1 MALGPFSWLRPRGFA
16 PGWYK
21 AALSALYM
29 LHSITVLNA
38 EGPLYADP
46 ERIPAWYKAA
56 LSALYM
62 LHSITLLSAEGPLC
76 ADPGRIPGWYKTAL
90 SALYMPI

>member
-1 MALGPFSWLRPRGFA
+1 
-16 PGWYK
+16 
-21 AALSALYM
+21 M
-29 LHSITVLNA
+29 LHSITLLSA
-38 EGPLYADP
+38 EGPLCADP
-46 ERIPAWYKAA
+46 GRIPGWYKAA